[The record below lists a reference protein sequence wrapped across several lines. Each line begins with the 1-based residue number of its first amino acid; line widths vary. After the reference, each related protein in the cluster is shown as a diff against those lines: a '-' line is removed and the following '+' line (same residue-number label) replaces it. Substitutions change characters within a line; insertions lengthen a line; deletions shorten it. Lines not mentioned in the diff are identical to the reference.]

1 MNIELGEKVTKAQVQ
16 ELMKTNALKGELV
29 NQIFYSINEELVS
42 NDIIGNECCSVFDS
56 PATIVS
62 EDGKR
67 VVLYTWYDNEYG
79 YTKQV
84 IRLAKYIAKVR
95 RNIYY

>member
-42 NDIIGNECCSVFDS
+42 NDIIGNELLLS
-56 PATIVS
+56 I
-62 EDGKR
+62 
-67 VVLYTWYDNEYG
+67 
-79 YTKQV
+79 
-84 IRLAKYIAKVR
+84 
-95 RNIYY
+95 